1 MFVPFVISMT
11 THTYDGRISIA
22 TPDGRKAATPFAAS
36 CNPYNVDRHGPT
48 GVLRSVAALDF
59 KHIFGCAVNVRLHP
73 SAIGTSKEAR
83 RKWAALVKTYFT
95 RGGMQIQPT
104 VASTETLRAAQ
115 EDPENYRNLIVK
127 VGGYSTY
134 FVDLGI
140 EIQNEIIARSE
151 HRVSV

>member
-1 MFVPFVISMT
+1 MT

-36 CNPYNVDRHGPT
+36 CNPYNVDRHGLT

-59 KHIFGCAVNVRLHP
+59 KDVFGCAVNVRLHP
-73 SAIGTSKEAR
+73 SAIGANKEAR
-83 RKWAALVKTYFT
+83 RKWVALVNTYFKL
-95 RGGMQIQPT
+95 GGMQIQPT

-115 EDPENYRNLIVK
+115 EDPESYRNLIIK

>member
-1 MFVPFVISMT
+1 M
-11 THTYDGRISIA
+11 
-22 TPDGRKAATPFAAS
+22 
-36 CNPYNVDRHGPT
+36 VD
-48 GVLRSVAALDF
+48 
-59 KHIFGCAVNVRLHP
+59 
-73 SAIGTSKEAR
+73 
-83 RKWAALVKTYFT
+83 TYFKM
-95 RGGMQIQPT
+95 GGMQIQPT

-115 EDPENYRNLIVK
+115 EDPEDYRTLIIK